1 VEPNGSIVLVLDVM
15 AVLELAQHFVEP
27 LATAAKDAELPPKA
41 PTLLVVDDSLMVR
54 ELQRSILERAGYQ
67 VQTANDGK
75 EALTMLT
82 EHPPDLVITDIEMPN
97 VDGIALTANIR
108 SHPRLANIPVLIVT
122 SRTNEDDHRRGLD
135 AGADA
140 LIVKS
145 AFDEPSLLSAVSR
158 LLGDAR
164 ELDGA
169 AARRRRSDAKAAPP
183 LPTAAGAR

>member
-1 VEPNGSIVLVLDVM
+1 LVLDVM
-15 AVLELAQHFVEP
+15 ALLERAEHFVEP
-27 LATAAKDAELPPKA
+27 EATVAKSAELPPKA

-67 VQTANDGK
+67 VQTANDGR

-145 AFDEPSLLSAVSR
+145 AFDEASLLAAVSR

-164 ELDGA
+164 EPDGA
-169 AARRRRSDAKAAPP
+169 AARARRAAAANAVSPVRA
-183 LPTAAGAR
+183 TAGAR